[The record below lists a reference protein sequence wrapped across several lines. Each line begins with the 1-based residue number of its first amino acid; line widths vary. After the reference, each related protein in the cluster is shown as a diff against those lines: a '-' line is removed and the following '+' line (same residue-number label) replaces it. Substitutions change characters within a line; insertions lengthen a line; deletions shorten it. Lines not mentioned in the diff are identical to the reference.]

1 MRRDVLE
8 VKTGGE
14 TLILAADN
22 SGAIGRKEHDRVTV
36 SYETLGYFSFRTAVM
51 ECMAAGGSPAAVILQ
66 NFCGDEA
73 WASLEAGIARG
84 QRELGMDL
92 PHTGSSETNMEMVQS
107 ALGILIVGRKEKDL
121 PLNTVERIAVIGK
134 PLSGEE
140 VLQNPELMA
149 PLALFKE
156 LCGMQDMVLLPV
168 GSKGIGY
175 EWGRLTGDKA
185 LPVPVQDAVDTL
197 ASAGPSTCFLAAY
210 PEALEETVRETAGV
224 FLTVSAPAAG

>member
-22 SGAIGRKEHDRVTV
+22 SGGIGQKEFDKVPV

-73 WASLEAGIARG
+73 WSELVAGIARG
-84 QRELGMDL
+84 QKELGLDI

-107 ALGILIVGRKEKDL
+107 ALGMLVVGHKESGLREISK
-121 PLNTVERIAVIGK
+121 ERIAVIGK
-134 PLSGEE
+134 PLAGEE
-140 VLQNPELMA
+140 VLQNPGLLA

-156 LCGMQDMVLLPV
+156 LCDMEDTVLLPV
-168 GSKGIGY
+168 GSKGIGH
-175 EWGRLTGDKA
+175 EWSRLSGGET
-185 LPVPVQDAVDTL
+185 VPDTVKTAVDTL
-197 ASAGPSTCFLAAY
+197 ASAGPATCFLAAY
-210 PEALEETVRETAGV
+210 PAGLEETVRETAGV
-224 FLTVSAPAAG
+224 FFTVSAPAAC